1 MVSLEC
7 LAFHESLIV
16 KFGGKAVFSK
26 FSVKK
31 PYTVLVGVVLVL
43 VLGYVSLTRMT
54 ADLLPNM
61 SLPYALIITTDPG
74 ASPEEIEET
83 VTAPIEASMAT
94 TSNIKNVSSMSY
106 NNYSVVVLEYEQAAN
121 MDSVLIEIQTK
132 LDQLKGIFADSVSA
146 PMVMQIDPDMMPVM
160 VASADVEGMD
170 SSQITDYVEDEIIP
184 AIESVE
190 GVASVTATGG
200 IKEHIQVTLNQDK
213 IEALNKK
220 IQSEIEKQFTD
231 AQEELDK
238 AQSELESGRQGL
250 EDGQN
255 ELADKTGDA
264 ANQLNNQKIELYKTE
279 EDLKEQLAELK
290 TQKGSLE
297 SAITGLKEVQTNVD
311 AILTNL
317 TPVDMLLNT
326 YTEEQLIAMG
336 QNPDELRAAKA
347 QMEAALARI
356 DTALAE
362 QGAALAES
370 GITLNSHSDLPAA
383 LVSLETSLAALN
395 TGIVQIETALDQIE
409 SGKLSIDDGLAQLNK
424 SSILA
429 SIQMGSSFAQIAS
442 GESSLDE
449 AQQTLDTSK
458 EDAYK
463 AADLN
468 EILTMDMLEGILTA
482 QNFSMPAGYIM
493 EDNVQY
499 LVRVGDDIKSID
511 ELSSLVLMD
520 LGMDGI
526 EPIKLSDVADVEMV
540 NNAAEIYAKVNGNPG
555 VMLSIEKQ
563 TGYATADVTTRVND
577 KFEKMMGEDEKLHL
591 TVLSDQGIYIGI
603 IVDSV
608 IENMVYGAILAILVL
623 IVFLKDIKPTLVI
636 ACSIPLS
643 VIFAVVMMYFTGIT
657 LNIISMSGLALGIG
671 MLVDNSIVVIENI
684 YRMRNE
690 GVPPRE
696 AAIEGAKQVSGA
708 IAASTLT
715 TICVFAPIIFTEGIT
730 RQLFVDMGLTIAF
743 SLLASLVVALTFVP
757 MMASG
762 VLKKTKEKSH
772 PILEKIQNGYAAFL
786 EKALKFKAV
795 VIIAV
800 VVLLVVSMFL
810 SFSRGTA
817 FMPSMESTQAT
828 ITIMPNEEVEFEE
841 LTAMSDEVVER
852 ISDIE
857 DIETIGAMAGGGGMM
872 SAMGTDGPDSIS
884 MYLIL
889 SEKPELSNQELKA
902 EIEKRTKDM
911 DCEVAV
917 SMDMMDMTAMMGS
930 GIAVR
935 IRGNNLDTL
944 QEVAEDV
951 GGILSGIDGIVDVD
965 TGLDDMIPEFTIR
978 VDKEKAAEYKMTVA
992 QVFQLVYE
1000 KMAADSP
1007 SATVSTDLKDYE
1019 VYLNTQ
1025 EQEELTRE
1033 RLKDL
1038 TFTYTDKEGKEEE
1051 IPLRRIAEFKDKE
1064 TLSVISRESQNRFI
1078 TVTAGIDEEHN
1089 VGLVSREI
1097 EKQLDKYE
1105 CPEGYSFE
1113 MAGEDENINDALS
1126 QLQLMLVL
1134 AVILIYLIMV
1144 AQFQSLL
1151 SPFIIMFTMPL
1162 AFTGGFFALYL
1173 TGNEISVVAMIGFI
1187 MLAGIIVNNGIVLVD
1202 YTNQLRREGMGKKEA
1217 IIEAGRARLR
1227 PILMTALTTILA
1239 MSTMALGIGNG
1250 AEMMQPMAIVTIG
1263 GLVYGTLLTLLVVPC
1278 VYDLF
1283 NRNKSMAE
1291 EDR

>member
-1 MVSLEC
+1 M
-7 LAFHESLIV
+7 
-16 KFGGKAVFSK
+16 FSK

-31 PYTVLVGVVLVL
+31 PYTVLVGVVLVI
-43 VLGYVSLTRMT
+43 VLGVVSLTRMT

-74 ASPEEIEET
+74 ASPEEVEDT

-121 MDSVLIEIQTK
+121 MDSVLIEIQSK
-132 LDQLKGIFADSVSA
+132 LDQLKGQFDDAVGT

-160 VASADVEGMD
+160 IASADVDGMN
-170 SSQITDYVEDEIIP
+170 SSQITDYVESEIIP

-200 IKEHIQVTLNQDK
+200 IEEHIKVTLNQDK
-213 IEALNKK
+213 IDALNEK
-220 IQSEIEKQFTD
+220 IQDKIDEQFAD
-231 AQEELDK
+231 
-238 AQSELESGRQGL
+238 AQSELDRAQSELDSGRQ
-250 EDGQN
+250 EIENGQN
-255 ELADKTGDA
+255 ELADKVGGA
-264 ANQLNNQKIELYKTE
+264 ENQLNNQKIELYQTE
-279 EDLKEQLAELK
+279 EDLNTQLAELRE
-290 TQKGSLE
+290 QKSGLE
-297 SAITGLKEVQTNVD
+297 TAAAGLKEVQTSAAD
-311 AILTNL
+311 ILTNL
-317 TPVDMLLNT
+317 RPIDTLLNT
-326 YTEEQLIAMG
+326 YTDEQLTAMG
-336 QNPDELRAAKA
+336 QNPEELRAAKA
-347 QMEAALARI
+347 QMEAALTQI
-356 DTALAE
+356 DAALAE
-362 QGAALAES
+362 QGAKLSDS
-370 GITLNSHSDLPAA
+370 GITLNTHADLPTAIAA
-383 LVSLETSLAALN
+383 LETNLAALN
-395 TGIVQIETALDQIE
+395 TGIATIETALTQIE

-449 AQQTLDTSK
+449 AQQTLDSSR
-458 EDAYK
+458 EDAYE

-482 QNFSMPAGYIM
+482 QNFSMPAGYVT

-499 LVRVGDDIKSID
+499 LVRVGDDIKSMD

-526 EPIKLSDVADVEMV
+526 EPVCLSDVADVEEAS
-540 NNAAEIYAKVNGNPG
+540 NAAEVYAKVNGNPG

-563 TGYATADVTTRVND
+563 TGYATADVTERVND
-577 KFEKMMGEDEKLHL
+577 KFEKMAEEDENLHL
-591 TVLSDQGIYIGI
+591 SVLSDQGIYIGI

-608 IENMVYGAILAILVL
+608 VENMIYGAILAILIL
-623 IVFLKDIKPTLVI
+623 IVFLKDVRPTLVI

-684 YRMRNE
+684 YRLRNE
-690 GVPPRE
+690 GLSAGK
-696 AAIEGAKQVSGA
+696 AAVEGAKQVTGA
-708 IAASTLT
+708 IVASTLT
-715 TICVFAPIIFTEGIT
+715 TVCVFAPIIFTEGIT

-743 SLLASLVVALTFVP
+743 SLLASLAVALTFVP
-757 MMASG
+757 MMSAG

-772 PILEKIQNGYAAFL
+772 PLLERIQNRYAAFL
-786 EKALKFKAV
+786 GKALRFKAV
-795 VIIAV
+795 VLLAAV
-800 VVLLVVSMFL
+800 MLLAVSMFL
-810 SFSRGTA
+810 AFSKGTS

-828 ITIMPNEEVEFEE
+828 ITITPKEDVEFEE
-841 LTAMSDEVVER
+841 LTALSDEVIER
-852 ISDIE
+852 ISGLS

-872 SAMGTDGPDSIS
+872 SMMSTDGADSVS

-889 SEKPELSNQELKA
+889 SETPKLTNQELKA

-917 SMDMMDMTAMMGS
+917 STDMMDMTAMMGS
-930 GIAVR
+930 GIAVQ
-935 IRGNNLDTL
+935 IRGNDIDRL
-944 QEVAEDV
+944 QEIAGDV
-951 GGILSGIDGIVDVD
+951 GGILSDIDGITDVD
-965 TGLDDMIPEFTIR
+965 DGLDDIIPEFAIC

-1000 KMAADSP
+1000 KMAATSP
-1007 SATVSTDLKDYE
+1007 STIVSTDLKDYE
-1019 VYLNTQ
+1019 VYIDTQ
-1025 EQEELTRE
+1025 EQEALTRE
-1033 RLKDL
+1033 SLKAL

-1051 IPLRRIAEFKDKE
+1051 IPLSEIAAFADED
-1064 TLSVISRESQNRFI
+1064 TLSVINRESQTRFI
-1078 TVTAGIDEEHN
+1078 TVTAGIEEDHN

-1097 EKQLDKYE
+1097 QKQLDRYE
-1105 CPEGYSFE
+1105 CPEGYSLE

-1162 AFTGGFFALYL
+1162 AFTGGFLALYL

-1202 YTNQLRREGMGKKEA
+1202 YTNQLRHEGLDKKEA
-1217 IIEAGRARLR
+1217 LIEAGRTRLR

-1239 MSTMALGIGNG
+1239 MSTMALGLGSG

-1263 GLVYGTLLTLLVVPC
+1263 GLVYGTLMTLIVVPC
-1278 VYDLF
+1278 IYDLF
-1283 NRNKSMAE
+1283 HRNKSMVE
-1291 EDR
+1291 EDI

>member
-1 MVSLEC
+1 M
-7 LAFHESLIV
+7 
-16 KFGGKAVFSK
+16 FSK

-43 VLGYVSLTRMT
+43 VLGFVSLTRMT

-74 ASPEEIEET
+74 ASPEKIEKT
-83 VTAPIEASMAT
+83 VTAPIEAAMAT

-106 NNYSVVVLEYEQAAN
+106 NNYSVVILEYEQAAN

-132 LDQLKGIFADSVSA
+132 LDQLKGMFAESVST

-160 VASADVEGMD
+160 VASADVDGMD
-170 SSQITDYVEDEIIP
+170 SSQITDYVEHEIIP

-190 GVASVTATGG
+190 GVASVTATGEME
-200 IKEHIQVTLNQDK
+200 EHIQVTLNQDK
-213 IEALNKK
+213 IDALNKK
-220 IQSEIEKQFTD
+220 IQSEIEEQFAD
-231 AQEELDK
+231 AQNELDK

-250 EDGQN
+250 ENGQN
-255 ELADKTGDA
+255 ELADKTGEA
-264 ANQLNNQKIELYKTE
+264 ANQLNNQKLELYKTQ
-279 EDLKEQLAELK
+279 EDLKEQLTELK
-290 TQKGSLE
+290 DQKGALE
-297 SAITGLKEVQTNVD
+297 TAITGLKEVQTNVD

-317 TPVDMLLNT
+317 TPIDTLLNT
-326 YTEEQLIAMG
+326 YTEDQLIAMG
-336 QNPDELRAAKA
+336 QNPEELRAAKT
-347 QMEAALARI
+347 QMEAALAQI
-356 DTALAE
+356 DTALAA
-362 QGAALAES
+362 QGAALADS
-370 GITLNSHSDLPAA
+370 GITLNSHTDLPAA
-383 LVSLETSLAALN
+383 VISLETNLAALN
-395 TGIVQIETALDQIE
+395 TGITQIETALEQIE
-409 SGKLSIDDGLAQLNK
+409 SGKISIDDGLAQLNK

-449 AQQTLDTSK
+449 AQQTLDSSR
-458 EDAYK
+458 EDAYE

-482 QNFSMPAGYIM
+482 QNFSMPAGYIT
-493 EDNVQY
+493 ENNVQY
-499 LVRVGDDIKSID
+499 LVRVGDDIKGID

-526 EPIKLSDVADVEMV
+526 APVKLSDVADVEMV

-577 KFEKMMGEDEKLHL
+577 KFDRMMGEDEKLHL
-591 TVLSDQGIYIGI
+591 AVLSDQGIYIGI

-608 IENMVYGAILAILVL
+608 VENMIFGAILAILIL

-690 GVPPRE
+690 GVPARK
-696 AAIEGAKQVSGA
+696 AAVEGAKQVSGA

-743 SLLASLVVALTFVP
+743 SLLASLAVALTFVP
-757 MMASG
+757 MMAAG
-762 VLKKTKEKSH
+762 VLQRTKEKSH

-786 EKALKFKAV
+786 AKTLRFKAV
-795 VIIAV
+795 VLIAV

-810 SFSRGTA
+810 SFSKGTS
-817 FMPSMESTQAT
+817 FMPAMESTQAA
-828 ITIMPNEEVEFEE
+828 ITVTPNGDVEFEE

-852 ISDIE
+852 ISDID

-872 SAMGTDGPDSIS
+872 AMMGTGGTDSVS

-930 GIAVR
+930 GIAVQ
-935 IRGNNLDTL
+935 IRGNDMDTL
-944 QEVAEDV
+944 QKIAEDV
-951 GGILSGIDGIVDVD
+951 GNILLGVEGTVDVNN
-965 TGLDDMIPEFTIR
+965 GLDDMIPEFVIS

-992 QVFQLVYE
+992 QVFRLVYE
-1000 KMAADSP
+1000 KMAATSP
-1007 SATVSTDLKDYE
+1007 STVVSTDLKDYE
-1019 VYLNTQ
+1019 VYVNTQ
-1025 EQEELTRE
+1025 EQEDLTRE
-1033 RLKDL
+1033 SLKEL
-1038 TFTYTDKEGKEEE
+1038 TFTYMNKEGGKEE
-1051 IPLRRIAEFKDKE
+1051 IPLSEIATFEDE
-1064 TLSVISRESQNRFI
+1064 NTLSVINRESQTRFI
-1078 TVTAGIDEEHN
+1078 TVTAGIDEAHN
-1089 VGLVSREI
+1089 VGLISREI
-1097 EKQLDKYE
+1097 QKQLDKYE
-1105 CPEGYSFE
+1105 CPEGYSLE
-1113 MAGEDENINDALS
+1113 MAGEDEHINDALS

-1202 YTNQLRREGMGKKEA
+1202 YTNQLRREGLAKKEA
-1217 IIEAGRARLR
+1217 LIEAGRTRLR

-1239 MSTMALGIGNG
+1239 MSTMALGIGSG

-1263 GLVYGTLLTLLVVPC
+1263 GLAYGTLLTLIVVPC
-1278 VYDLF
+1278 IYDLF
-1283 NRNKSMAE
+1283 NRNKNMVE
-1291 EDR
+1291 EDI